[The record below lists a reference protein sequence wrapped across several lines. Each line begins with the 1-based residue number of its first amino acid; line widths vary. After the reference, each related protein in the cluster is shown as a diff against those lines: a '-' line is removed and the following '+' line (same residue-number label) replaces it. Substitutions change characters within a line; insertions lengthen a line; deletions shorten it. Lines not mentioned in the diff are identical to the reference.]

1 MHRIAV
7 LALHGV
13 IPFDLAVPCEVFSRV
28 RLPDAT
34 AAYRVRVCGEV
45 RTVKTSLFDMRVQ
58 WGLRELRDADTI
70 LVPGLADLAAP
81 VSRAVVAA
89 LQAAHKRGTRIA
101 SICSGTFV
109 LAATG
114 LLDGLRATT
123 HWAAAAELAATY
135 PAISVDPNVL
145 FVDNGQI
152 LTSAGASASLDLSLH
167 MIRCDLGAA
176 VAATA
181 ARLSVMPL
189 AREGGQAQ
197 FIVHDDTPTSS
208 TNLQSLLDWLAQH
221 LHEPLS
227 LCRIA
232 DQAAMSSRTL
242 SRHFLAQIGT
252 TPLLW
257 VANARVLRAQQLLET
272 TSLSIERIAA
282 DAGFGSATA
291 FRERFGRRVGTS
303 PQQYRRS
310 FGGSAAQATDLA
322 ASARR

>member
-7 LALHGV
+7 LALHGL
-13 IPFDLAVPCEVFSRV
+13 IPFDLAVPCEVFGRV
-28 RLPDAT
+28 RLMDGTTP
-34 AAYRVRVCGEV
+34 YRVRVCGEA
-45 RTVKTSLFDMRVQ
+45 RTVKTGLFDMRVQ

-70 LVPGLADLAAP
+70 LVPGVADLAAP
-81 VSRAVVAA
+81 VSDAVIAA
-89 LQAAHKRGTRIA
+89 LQAARKRGARIA

-109 LAATG
+109 LAAAG
-114 LLDGLRATT
+114 LRDGLRATT
-123 HWAAAAELAATY
+123 HWAAAAELAAAY
-135 PAISVDPNVL
+135 PAIDVDPDVL

-152 LTSAGASASLDLSLH
+152 LSSAGASAGLDLCLH

-197 FIVHDDTPTSS
+197 FIVHDTPASS
-208 TNLQSLLDWLAQH
+208 ASLQSLLAWLTQH

-232 DQAAMSSRTL
+232 EQAAMSSRTL
-242 SRHFLAQIGT
+242 SRHFLAQTGT

-257 VANARVLRAQQLLET
+257 VANARVRRAQALLET
-272 TSLSIERIAA
+272 TSLSIERVAA

-291 FRERFGRRVGTS
+291 FRERFGKRVGTS

-310 FGGSAAQATDLA
+310 FGGSVTQSVERA
-322 ASARR
+322 ASAKR

>member
-7 LALHGV
+7 LALHGL
-13 IPFDLAVPCEVFSRV
+13 IPFDLAVPCEVFGRV
-28 RLPDAT
+28 R
-34 AAYRVRVCGEV
+34 AADGTTPYRVRVCGEA
-45 RTVKTSLFDMRVQ
+45 RTVKAGLFDLRVQ

-70 LVPGLADLAAP
+70 LVPGVADLAAP
-81 VSRAVVAA
+81 VSDAVVTA
-89 LQAAHKRGTRIA
+89 LQAAHTRGARIA

-109 LAATG
+109 LAAAG

-123 HWAAAAELAATY
+123 HWAAATELATAY
-135 PAISVDPNVL
+135 PAICVDPNVL

-152 LTSAGASASLDLSLH
+152 LSSAGASAGLDLCLH

-197 FIVHDDTPTSS
+197 FIVHDTPASS
-208 TNLQSLLDWLAQH
+208 ASLQSLLAWLAQH

-232 DQAAMSSRTL
+232 EQAAMSSRTL
-242 SRHFLAQIGT
+242 SRHFLAQTGT

-303 PQQYRRS
+303 PQQYRRN
-310 FGGSAAQATDLA
+310 FGSSGTQPADLA

>member
-7 LALHGV
+7 LALHGL
-13 IPFDLAVPCEVFSRV
+13 IPFDLAVPCEVFGRV
-28 RLPDAT
+28 RVSDG
-34 AAYRVRVCGEV
+34 AAPYRVRVCGEA
-45 RTVKTSLFDMRVQ
+45 RTVKAGLFDMRVQ

-70 LVPGLADLAAP
+70 LVPGVADLTAP
-81 VSRAVVAA
+81 VSDAVVAA
-89 LQAAHKRGTRIA
+89 LQAARERGARIA

-109 LAATG
+109 LAAAG

-123 HWAAAAELAATY
+123 HWAAAAELAAAY

-152 LTSAGASASLDLSLH
+152 LSSAGASAGLDLCLH
-167 MIRCDLGAA
+167 MIRCDLGAT

-197 FIVHDDTPTSS
+197 FIVHDTPASS
-208 TNLQSLLDWLAQH
+208 ASLQSLLAWLTQH

-242 SRHFLAQIGT
+242 SRHFLAQTGT

-310 FGGSAAQATDLA
+310 FGGGAAQPTDRA

>member
-7 LALHGV
+7 LALHGL
-13 IPFDLAVPCEVFSRV
+13 IPFDLAVPCEVFGRV
-28 RLPDAT
+28 RLMDGTTP
-34 AAYRVRVCGEV
+34 YRVRVCGEA
-45 RTVKTSLFDMRVQ
+45 RTVKTGLFDMRVQ

-70 LVPGLADLAAP
+70 LVPGVADLAAP
-81 VSRAVVAA
+81 VSDAVIAA
-89 LQAAHKRGTRIA
+89 LQAARKRGARIA

-109 LAATG
+109 LAAAC

-123 HWAAAAELAATY
+123 HWAAAAELAAAY
-135 PAISVDPNVL
+135 PAIDVDPDVL

-152 LTSAGASASLDLSLH
+152 LSSAGASAGLDLCLH

-197 FIVHDDTPTSS
+197 FIVHDTPASS
-208 TNLQSLLDWLAQH
+208 ASLQSLLAWLTQH

-232 DQAAMSSRTL
+232 EQAAMSSRTL
-242 SRHFLAQIGT
+242 SRHFLAQTGT

-257 VANARVLRAQQLLET
+257 VANARVRRAQALLET
-272 TSLSIERIAA
+272 TSLSIERVAA

-291 FRERFGRRVGTS
+291 FRERFGKRVGTS

-310 FGGSAAQATDLA
+310 FGGSVTQSVERA
-322 ASARR
+322 ASAKR